1 MVLTGVSNILSA
13 LVCFFLTCSAED
25 RPLHGPI
32 SQTQLSLLLWPR
44 PPRGALLRQRERETL
59 YQRERQCL
67 YVSIWGWWQ
76 LATPTHNQWDQLAL
90 WTFLI
95 SRCELMT
102 SCFCYFIGQF
112 VNRPGAWTPPDLW
125 PLKFGFLFVAYSW
138 CLNLKCLYWQSWWS
152 CMLLTT
158 NHRFWSD
165 IKWHEQ
171 ADLMSLC

>member
-1 MVLTGVSNILSA
+1 M
-13 LVCFFLTCSAED
+13 F
-25 RPLHGPI
+25 PI
-32 SQTQLSLLLWPR
+32 SCLLLSVFFSPA
-44 PPRGALLRQRERETL
+44 ALKTVPFTARSAKRSSRFFCDPAHPEEHYWDRERERHCI
-59 YQRERQCL
+59 RERERDSV